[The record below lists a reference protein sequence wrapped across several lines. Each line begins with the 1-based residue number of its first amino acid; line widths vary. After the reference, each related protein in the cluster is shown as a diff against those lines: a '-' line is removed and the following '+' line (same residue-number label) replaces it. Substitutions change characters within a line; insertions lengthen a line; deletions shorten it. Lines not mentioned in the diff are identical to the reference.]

1 MSRMKKGK
9 PEKERKAKLRTSYLQ
24 KRNAMERETQIM
36 AGKKIKDRVLAMK
49 QVKLARTVFLYA
61 SYQSEVPTKELL
73 QALLAAGKRVAL
85 PKVDGERMNFYAVTA
100 WEELMPGYH
109 GILEPEPHGAEPVL
123 PREGDVML
131 LPGAVFDRKGN
142 RIGYGKGYYDR
153 YLSELEAAYRRLPYC
168 VGLCYHKQLWKGI
181 LPTEDTDRR
190 MDGIVTE
197 RKVIAVRKE
206 PGKYDWLADIAEGV
220 IECAVE
226 FLLDLLD

>member
-1 MSRMKKGK
+1 MKEHKNK
-9 PEKERKAKLRTSYLQ
+9 KERKAQLRTSYLQ

-73 QALLAAGKRVAL
+73 QELLAAGKRVAL
-85 PKVDGERMNFYAVTA
+85 PKVSGERMDFYAVTA

-109 GILEPEPHGAEPVL
+109 GILEPESHGAEPVF
-123 PREGDVML
+123 PKEGDVML
-131 LPGAVFDRKGN
+131 LPGAVFDKKGN

-181 LPTEDTDRR
+181 LPTEDTDRC
-190 MDGIVTE
+190 MDAIVTE
-197 RKVIAVRKE
+197 RKVIAVKTE
-206 PGKYDWLADIAEGV
+206 PGRFDWLVDIAEG
-220 IECAVE
+220 IAE
-226 FLLDLLD
+226 FVLEFALDLLD